1 MNSEVRKVQLKPLG
15 LKTLWIMAAIG
26 LVLFVVLQI
35 LPTSPEEVKQAE
47 LAAKIITKQE
57 ATEAAEK
64 FAVSALGLQV
74 QAEEG
79 LVVYDTDS
87 ELYGYLTR
95 DSLVEPY
102 LNDYEAQFPYDR
114 FQVRFNLV
122 AEAYETLTVDV
133 HMTSGK
139 VVGYELSSL
148 FSMLPGAEKEP
159 GTVDWEK
166 AQTQLQPLLE
176 AVGYSGNQE
185 WIIEETSSDEFL
197 LSDPKQL
204 VGEAYPF
211 IKVTLDENTV
221 TSIHKGFSLPDSF
234 TNYIDKQQSLAEW
247 MTYLGYGLL
256 TFVLGILAIVYSALT
271 KAHTSFKR
279 GIALASIYFV
289 LSMASALNMLPYFEK
304 EGLTGGYL
312 VAALVFQGVITL
324 VMSASIYFSLVGGD
338 GLWRQKG
345 TILWSRSRETG
356 YGRHVLRSVSEGY
369 AWAFI
374 IMGVQSV
381 LFFLLEK
388 TIHTWST
395 TDASQSAY
403 NMLYPALLPALAWVA
418 GIGEEAVYRLFGI
431 PMLKKM
437 FKSTLAASIITTLIW
452 ALGHTLYPIYPVIS
466 RPIEL
471 LFIGLIFSYIFLKHG
486 FIAAVFAH
494 VIFDSLLMSISIM
507 FMGGTLNMISGVFFI
522 LLPLL
527 VAYLI
532 YLFNPV
538 HKERPPVLN
547 KKEEEPLF
555 TTPHLGG
562 HL

>member
-1 MNSEVRKVQLKPLG
+1 MNSEVRKVQPRRLG
-15 LKTLWIMAAIG
+15 LKTLWIMAAVG

-35 LPTSPEEVKQAE
+35 LPASPEETKQVE
-47 LAAKIITKQE
+47 QAAKIITKQE
-57 ATEAAEK
+57 AAEAAAE

-74 QAEEG
+74 QSGEG

-87 ELYGYLTR
+87 DLYGYLTR
-95 DSLVEPY
+95 DSLLEPY
-102 LNDYEAQFPYDR
+102 LNDYEAQFPYDK
-114 FQVRFNLV
+114 FQVRFDLV
-122 AEAYETLTVDV
+122 AEAYETLAVDV
-133 HMTSGK
+133 HMTSGQ
-139 VVGYELSSL
+139 VVGYELLSSL
-148 FSMLPGAEKEP
+148 FSMTPAEED
-159 GTVDWEK
+159 VADWEGAK
-166 AQTQLQPLLE
+166 AQVTPILE
-176 AVGYSGNQE
+176 AVGYSADQQ
-185 WIIEETSSDEFL
+185 WVVEELPSRFL
-197 LSDPKQL
+197 LSDPQQQI
-204 VGEAYPF
+204 GEAYPK
-211 IKVTLDENTV
+211 IEVSLDQQTV
-221 TSIHKGFSLPDSF
+221 TGIHKGFALPDSF
-234 TNYIDKQQSLAEW
+234 TNYVKQQQTFANW
-247 MTYLGYGLL
+247 MTYLGYALL

-279 GIALASIYFV
+279 GIVLASVYFV
-289 LSMASALNMLPYFEK
+289 LSMGSALNMLPYFEK
-304 EGLTGGYL
+304 EGMTGGLL
-312 VAALVFQGVITL
+312 VFALVFQGGVTL
-324 VMSASIYFSLVGGD
+324 VLAASVYFSLVGGD
-338 GLWRQKG
+338 GLWRQQG

-369 AWAFI
+369 AWALI

-437 FKSTLAASIITTLIW
+437 FKSTIAASIITTLIW
-452 ALGHTLYPIYPVIS
+452 AFGHTLYPIYPVIS

-471 LFIGLIFSYIFLKHG
+471 LFIGLIFSYIFLRHG
-486 FIAAVFAH
+486 FITAVFAH

-507 FMGGTLNMISGVFFI
+507 FMGGTLNIVSGLFFI
-522 LLPLL
+522 VLPLL

-532 YLFNPV
+532 YLFNPSN
-538 HKERPPVLN
+538 KERPPVLN

>member
-1 MNSEVRKVQLKPLG
+1 MNSEVRKVQPRRLG
-15 LKTLWIMAAIG
+15 LKTLWIMAAVG

-35 LPTSPEEVKQAE
+35 LPTSPEEAKQVE

-57 ATEAAEK
+57 AAEAAAE
-64 FAVSALGLQV
+64 FAGSALGLQV
-74 QAEEG
+74 QSDTG

-87 ELYGYLTR
+87 NLYGYLTR
-95 DSLVEPY
+95 DSLLEPY
-102 LNDYEAQFPYDR
+102 LNEYEAQFPYDK
-114 FQVRFNLV
+114 FQVRFDLV
-122 AEAYETLTVDV
+122 AEAYETLAVDV

-139 VVGYELSSL
+139 VVGFELLSSL
-148 FSMLPGAEKEP
+148 FSMMPAEED
-159 GTVDWEK
+159 VADWEGVK
-166 AQTQLQPLLE
+166 AQVTPMLE
-176 AVGYSGNQE
+176 AVGYSADQQWVVQE
-185 WIIEETSSDEFL
+185 IPGGFL
-197 LSDPKQL
+197 LSDPQQQI
-204 VGEAYPF
+204 GEAYPKIEVF
-211 IKVTLDENTV
+211 LDQHIVTG
-221 TSIHKGFSLPDSF
+221 IHKGFALPDSF
-234 TNYIDKQQSLAEW
+234 TNYVKKQQTLANW
-247 MTYLGYGLL
+247 MTYLGYALL

-279 GIALASIYFV
+279 GIVLASVYFV
-289 LSMASALNMLPYFEK
+289 LSMGSALNMLPYFEK
-304 EGLTGGYL
+304 EGMTGELL
-312 VAALVFQGVITL
+312 VFALVFQGVITL
-324 VMSASIYFSLVGGD
+324 VLAASVYFSLVGGD
-338 GLWRQKG
+338 GLWRQQG

-369 AWAFI
+369 AWALI

-395 TDASQSAY
+395 TDASQSTY

-437 FKSTLAASIITTLIW
+437 FKSTIAASIITTLIW
-452 ALGHTLYPIYPVIS
+452 AFGHTLYPIYPVIS

-471 LFIGLIFSYIFLKHG
+471 LFIGLIFSYIFLRHG
-486 FIAAVFAH
+486 FITAVFAH
-494 VIFDSLLMSISIM
+494 VIFDSLLMSISII
-507 FMGGTLNMISGVFFI
+507 FMGGTLNIVSGLFFI
-522 LLPLL
+522 VLPLL

-532 YLFNPV
+532 YLFNPSG
-538 HKERPPVLN
+538 KERPPVLK